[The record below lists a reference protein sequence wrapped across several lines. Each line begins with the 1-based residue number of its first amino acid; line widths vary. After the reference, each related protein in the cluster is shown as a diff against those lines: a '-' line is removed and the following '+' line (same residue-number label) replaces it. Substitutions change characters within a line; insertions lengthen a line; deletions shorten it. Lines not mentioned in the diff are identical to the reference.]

1 MILDTTIVRLRH
13 CSRMPE
19 SYQLAHK
26 SEIVELFRDF
36 WKKLPSEEI
45 FGEVISGLI
54 IFPEILYIMVNKGC

>member
-1 MILDTTIVRLRH
+1 
-13 CSRMPE
+13 MPE